1 MSLCLRRQE
10 YNFFWGGMCW
20 VGVGSEM
27 LCVSG
32 QVVLVLVL
40 VLGIWGKVRRGWRG
54 WLGEN
59 VSKEG
64 EGR

>member
-1 MSLCLRRQE
+1 MSISVFTQTGIYL
-10 YNFFWGGMCW
+10 FFYWMSW

-40 VLGIWGKVRRGWRG
+40 VLVLGIWGKVRRDWGIG
-54 WLGEN
+54 GLG
-59 VSKEG
+59 G
-64 EGR
+64 ECK